1 MNLKVIQKNN
11 LRNTCAY
18 LDVNGKEMV
27 EKERSKDGEVSSLV
41 SQWKLRGSLGRK
53 GGASYVSTGKRRKG
67 LMEMQEGWPVYYLM
81 ASIFLGIRR

>member
-27 EKERSKDGEVSSLV
+27 EKERSKMQGSQQPGVPVEVA
-41 SQWKLRGSLGRK
+41 G
-53 GGASYVSTGKRRKG
+53 
-67 LMEMQEGWPVYYLM
+67 
-81 ASIFLGIRR
+81 

>member
-27 EKERSKDGEVSSLV
+27 EKESSKMQGSQQPGVPVEV
-41 SQWKLRGSLGRK
+41 
-53 GGASYVSTGKRRKG
+53 GG
-67 LMEMQEGWPVYYLM
+67 
-81 ASIFLGIRR
+81 